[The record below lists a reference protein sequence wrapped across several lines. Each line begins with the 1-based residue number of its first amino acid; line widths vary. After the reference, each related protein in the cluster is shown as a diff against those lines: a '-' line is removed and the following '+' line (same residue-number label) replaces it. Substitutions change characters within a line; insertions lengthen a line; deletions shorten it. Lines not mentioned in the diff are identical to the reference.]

1 MSRKYSLNV
10 TIPRNSSANIAIAG
24 EKIDIKVTDEGIR
37 NAFKGYQKGEVIS
50 YLNAAESR
58 FLRRNE
64 NEQLRSLKI
73 VSIKENT
80 LIIWLITESGK
91 LYSDTLIF
99 NRLEDVSIEKVARLQ
114 YTSHE
119 SGALRR
125 IMEKST
131 TEQAIEAFEKKKDG
145 WKLLKE
151 AIEMQEKLKEKETI
165 LEQQA
170 NN

>member
-1 MSRKYSLNV
+1 MSRRYSLNV
-10 TIPRNSSANIAIAG
+10 TLPSNSSANIAIAG
-24 EKIDIKVTDEGIR
+24 EKIDIEVTDKGIR
-37 NAFKGYQKGEVIS
+37 NAFVAYQKTEVID

-64 NEQLRSLKI
+64 NQQLRSLKI

-80 LIIWLITESGK
+80 LIIWLLTESGR

-99 NRLEDVSIEKVARLQ
+99 NRLEDVSMEKVARLQ

-131 TEQAIEAFEKKKDG
+131 AEQAIEAFEEKKDG
-145 WKLLKE
+145 WNLLMEAIKMQEELRAKE
-151 AIEMQEKLKEKETI
+151 AI